1 LRPIGHIVWA
11 KDYAS
16 RTRYLHYRHEQAY
29 VLAKGS
35 PKMPEHPIDD
45 IQPWV
50 YSGNQDH
57 PTQKAVKILTPL
69 IEAFSQP
76 GQLVLD
82 PFAGSGSTLVA
93 ASLKDRCYL
102 GVELERDYCRV
113 ARERLANV
121 QRRLSHSQGL
131 TATLE
136 HDNRGLPPLE
146 VDGFI
151 RWLREQGQEGV
162 ARFLERARAEHGL

>member
-1 LRPIGHIVWA
+1 
-11 KDYAS
+11 
-16 RTRYLHYRHEQAY
+16 

-35 PKMPEHPIDD
+35 PKMPEQPIDD
-45 IQPWV
+45 VQPWV

-57 PTQKAVKILTPL
+57 PTQKAVKILAPL

-93 ASLKDRCYL
+93 AALNGRRYL

-131 TATLE
+131 TAALRQ
-136 HDNRGLPPLE
+136 DNRELPPLE

-151 RWLREQGQEGV
+151 RWLRGQGQEGV
-162 ARFLERARAEHGL
+162 ARFVDRARAEYGL